1 MSDTAERKEIA
12 YRPHA
17 AFSPAQPQADAAAS
31 AEVRVAE
38 LAPEAVEL
46 KPNGPAAAAIL
57 GAAMAVFS
65 LGVMFVWSHSWG
77 DLAEWLVFREQV
89 GSVSGLSTMA
99 GVIWISTWALLTPPL
114 WKRNVPFLWLTAI
127 AGLLIA
133 AGLLLTW
140 PSIAQ
145 RIEF

>member
-1 MSDTAERKEIA
+1 M
-12 YRPHA
+12 
-17 AFSPAQPQADAAAS
+17 
-31 AEVRVAE
+31 
-38 LAPEAVEL
+38 
-46 KPNGPAAAAIL
+46 
-57 GAAMAVFS
+57 
-65 LGVMFVWSHSWG
+65 
-77 DLAEWLVFREQV
+77 FREQV

-114 WKRNVPFLWLTAI
+114 WKRNVSFLWLTAI

>member
-1 MSDTAERKEIA
+1 MAHRA
-12 YRPHA
+12 HA
-17 AFSPAQPQADAAAS
+17 AFSPVEAQTDAAAS
-31 AEVRVAE
+31 AETRATE
-38 LAPEAVEL
+38 LMPEAVEL

-127 AGLLIA
+127 AGVLIA

-140 PSIAQ
+140 PPIAQ